1 MPTPLPFETAIDAHG
16 ATVLRV
22 CRAVLGGHVDAED
35 AWAETFV
42 SALADWDRIA
52 RIENVRGWLVTVAH
66 RKAIDVLR
74 AKSRQGPS
82 LDLVPESPTTRGR
95 PEATHLDLYRAI
107 AALPPG
113 QRTAITL
120 HYLAGLPY
128 AEVAAETGISP
139 AAARRAGADGIRA
152 LRASASLTLP
162 FPIDPDGESA

>member
-1 MPTPLPFETAIDAHG
+1 MPTPLPFETAIETHG

-42 SALADWDRIA
+42 AALADWDRIA

-74 AKSRQGPS
+74 AKGKQGPS
-82 LDLVPESPTTRGR
+82 LDVVPETPTTLGI

-107 AALPPG
+107 ALLPPG

-139 AAARRAGADGIRA
+139 AAARRAGADGVHT
-152 LRASASLTLP
+152 LRATLTLP
-162 FPIDPDGESA
+162 FPIDTDGESA